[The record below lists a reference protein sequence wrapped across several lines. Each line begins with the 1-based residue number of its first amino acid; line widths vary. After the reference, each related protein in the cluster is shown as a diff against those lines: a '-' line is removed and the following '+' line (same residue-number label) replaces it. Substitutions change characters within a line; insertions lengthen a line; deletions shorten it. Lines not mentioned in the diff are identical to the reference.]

1 MKTNPF
7 KAFITYGMAVGLL
20 AKLNNSELA
29 QEKMELR
36 ASEDPT
42 GATWGTMG
50 FVSPDGSGDFAV
62 PMAGTRAVMVSV
74 QINDRILP
82 GKVRDEHLKKRLA
95 DLYQQSGRAADKKE
109 FAQLRDEVEAEL
121 LPKSHIRRTVVPVLV
136 YEDRLVLFTS
146 SAKRAADI
154 AALLWALCNDFGF
167 HPKMLPASAK
177 DSVGSWLTALAIG
190 DDESDSPFVPMDSG
204 VLRSAN
210 DVIKSVVRIKDKD
223 IEASDIQALLVD
235 GGYSV
240 AELGV
245 SVMEGV
251 QDGLAGV
258 AGVTFTITDKL
269 VVKGMKFPDL
279 TIRAAIG
286 EAGKGDGDDEVA
298 KVEFQGMAHLVAESV
313 SLILG
318 SIFAAVGGEDRAI
331 YDEDDEL

>member
-1 MKTNPF
+1 MKSNPF
-7 KAFITYGMAVGLL
+7 KAFITYGMGTGLL
-20 AKLNNSELA
+20 AKLNDSDLA
-29 QEKMELR
+29 QEKMALR
-36 ASEDPT
+36 ESEDPT
-42 GATWGTMG
+42 GATWSTTG

-62 PMAGTRAVMVSV
+62 PMAGTRAVMVAV

-82 GKVRDEHLKKRLA
+82 GKVRDEHLKKRL
-95 DLYQQSGRAADKKE
+95 DELYRQSGRAADKKE

-121 LPKSHIRRTVVPVLV
+121 LPRSHIRRTLVPVLV
-136 YEDRLVLFTS
+136 YNDRLVLFTS
-146 SAKRAADI
+146 SAKRAGDI

-177 DSVGSWLTALAIG
+177 DSVGAWLTALAIG
-190 DDESDSPFVPMDSG
+190 DDHDSPFAPMDSG
-204 VLRSAN
+204 VLRCPN

-223 IEASDIQALLVD
+223 IEDADIQALLVD

-240 AELGV
+240 SELGV

-251 QDGLAGV
+251 QENLAGI

-279 TIRAAIG
+279 TIRTAIG
-286 EAGKGDGDDEVA
+286 EAAKGDGDDEIA

-313 SLILG
+313 SLVLG
-318 SIFAAVGGEDRAI
+318 SIFEAVGGEDRTI